1 METSK
6 LPLIGALLERLRR
19 RSDHESVKA
28 AIASKGDVM
37 KVEGYKT
44 LSECLTRLAA
54 IDGGTGSLGKP
65 LRVAQRTHAVLLK
78 QRPAFAHA
86 FGKGGSEAVRLV
98 YANAVSALWHTV
110 SLICAEGVTF
120 VKGANGTYSPVANRS
135 GVDALAGSVLV
146 TRLERFV
153 DAAEKYG
160 FEQAVTEAAP
170 LFEQEAF
177 HEAIGLIAGMTLAA
191 AGIAALLML
200 ARDLAEKF
208 YFLRGTF
215 ARWLEV
221 QARFLDM
228 NAAAIG
234 DGRPAARA
242 KQEEYASRLR
252 ALADRI
258 RVDDADT
265 EREAVKAIQRSDQEL
280 STEVSRSQSAPADN
294 QGGYAAALL

>member
-28 AIASKGDVM
+28 AMASKGDVT

-44 LSECLTRLAA
+44 LADCLTRLAA
-54 IDGGTGSLGKP
+54 IDGGSGSLGKP

-78 QRPAFAHA
+78 QRPAFTHA

-160 FEQAVTEAAP
+160 FEQTVTEAAP

-208 YFLRGTF
+208 YSLRGTF

-294 QGGYAAALL
+294 QGGYATALL